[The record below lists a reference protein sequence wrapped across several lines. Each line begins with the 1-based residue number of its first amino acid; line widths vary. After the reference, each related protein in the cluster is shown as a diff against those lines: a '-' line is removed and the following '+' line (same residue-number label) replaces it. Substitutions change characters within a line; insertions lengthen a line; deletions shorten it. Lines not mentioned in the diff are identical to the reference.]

1 MFVFYAPDIDSGK
14 VTLSPDESAHCLRV
28 LRLKTGDAVEV
39 IDGRGGYFR
48 AVILDEN
55 TKGCLLGIS
64 EVLPTAP
71 ARAGRIH
78 IAIAPTKNM
87 DRLEWFVEKAVEIG
101 IDEIT
106 PLLCNRSERRV
117 LKTDRLEKLVISTM
131 KQAIVAVKPLLHE
144 LTPFADLLRKT
155 RDTNGGLFIAHC
167 AENRTGL
174 LQDLCQIGRDATVLI
189 GPEGDFTPEEIKQ
202 AIEAGY
208 VPVSLGNNR
217 LRTETAGLVACHT
230 LVLCNS
236 SS

>member
-14 VTLSPDESAHCLRV
+14 ATLSPDESAHCLRV
-28 LRLKTGDAVEV
+28 LRLKPGDMVEV

-48 AVILDEN
+48 AEILEAHP
-55 TKGCLLGIS
+55 KGCLLGIREALS
-64 EVLPTAP
+64 AAP
-71 ARAGRIH
+71 ARTGRIH

-87 DRLEWFVEKAVEIG
+87 DRFEWFVEKAVEIG

-106 PLLCNRSERRV
+106 PLLCKRSERRV

-131 KQAIVAVKPLLHE
+131 KQAVVVVKPLLHE
-144 LTPFADLLRKT
+144 LTPFEDLLRKT
-155 RDTNGGLFIAHC
+155 SGTEGGLFIAHC

-174 LQDLCQIGRDATVLI
+174 LQHLCKHGRDATVLI
-189 GPEGDFTPEEIKQ
+189 GPEGDFTPEEIKL

-208 VPVSLGNNR
+208 IPVSLGNNR
-217 LRTETAGLVACHT
+217 LRTETAGLAACHT

-236 SS
+236 LS